1 MAMDCTDLAAVAPE
15 LALEILDGDERAA
28 AIEHL
33 EGCVACQLLVDTLAA
48 DADRLL
54 MLAPTAEPPLGFQQR
69 VLSSLTQVA
78 RPAVPRPRSR
88 PRAVAVL
95 ALAACV
101 AVLALA
107 LSLGPSVRP
116 TPAAAEMRTAG
127 GEVVGQVFVHRE
139 PEAAVFMTL
148 PGWGEQIG
156 RYAVPHETYSLRIE
170 RQDQPPR
177 LVPFDIQH
185 DSSWGATLDIDP
197 DSITAV
203 AVVDSHGHVWCQAEL

>member
-1 MAMDCTDLAAVAPE
+1 MAMDCSDLAAVAPE

-33 EGCVACQLLVDTLAA
+33 EGCVTCQLLVDTLAA

-78 RPAVPRPRSR
+78 RPAMPRPRSR

-95 ALAACV
+95 ALAASV
-101 AVLALA
+101 AFLALA
-107 LSLGPSVRP
+107 LSLGPSVHP

-203 AVVDSHGHVWCQAEL
+203 AVVDSQGHVWCQAEL